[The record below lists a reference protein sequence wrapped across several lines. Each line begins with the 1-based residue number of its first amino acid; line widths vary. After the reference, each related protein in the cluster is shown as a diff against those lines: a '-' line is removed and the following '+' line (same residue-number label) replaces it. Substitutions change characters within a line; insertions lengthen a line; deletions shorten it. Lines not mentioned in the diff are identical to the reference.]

1 MKKVLSLFLAVGLS
15 ISLAAC
21 GNSSASSQKASE
33 APTSTSEAGEQ
44 ASESSTAAESVAAA
58 DPITITLGVPASPP
72 TLPILRMKESKALG
86 ENVELKLDIWSE
98 PETLIAMTQ
107 DGAHDMFA
115 FPLTVVS
122 TLYNKGVGIRL
133 MNVNTWGVTY
143 FITSDPE
150 FKTWTDLKGKTL
162 YVPLQ
167 SSPPD
172 ALSQYFLSEA
182 GLTVGTDVNIVYGS
196 SSEIASLLGSGEA
209 EYGVMLEP
217 LVTKILQSNENLR
230 IAFSFEEEWQRA
242 NHTDTKIPN
251 AGFGA
256 AQKFIDENPE
266 LTAQFQKS
274 YEEAIKWVNENPAE
288 AGVLAEKYLG
298 LPAKVVEKAIPNM
311 GLEFKKTG
319 DAKEELDMLYQL
331 LFDFNPKMIGGKI
344 PDSGMY
350 YDAE

>member
-1 MKKVLSLFLAVGLS
+1 MKKIASFLLAAGLS
-15 ISLAAC
+15 VSLVAC
-21 GNSSASSQKASE
+21 SSPK
-33 APTSTSEAGEQ
+33 T
-44 ASESSTAAESVAAA
+44 SSTEGSKEPETTVVTSQEVSKSSE
-58 DPITITLGVPASPP
+58 PITITLGVPASPP
-72 TLPILRMKESKALG
+72 TLPILRMMESEALG
-86 ENVELKLDIWSE
+86 EDVKIKLDMWNE

-150 FKTWTDLKGKTL
+150 FKTWEDLKGKTL

-172 ALSQYFLSEA
+172 ALSQFFLSQA

-196 SSEIASLLGSGEA
+196 STEIATLLGSGEA
-209 EYGVMLEP
+209 AYGVMIEP
-217 LVTKILQSNENLR
+217 QVTKLLSSNDKLR
-230 IAFSFEEEWQRA
+230 IAFSFEEEWQRV
-242 NHTDTKIPN
+242 NKTNTKIPT

-256 AQKFIDENPE
+256 TQKFIDENPD
-266 LTAQFQKS
+266 LTIQFQEE
-274 YEEAIKWVNENPAE
+274 YEKAVKWVNENPVE
-288 AGVLAEKYLG
+288 AGALAEKHLG

-311 GLEFKKTG
+311 GLEFKTPG
-319 DAKEELDMLYQL
+319 DAKEELDMLYKL
-331 LFDFNPKMIGGKI
+331 LFEFNPKMIGGKI
-344 PDSGMY
+344 PEAGLY
-350 YDAE
+350 YDGK

>member
-1 MKKVLSLFLAVGLS
+1 MKKIASLLLAAGLS
-15 ISLAAC
+15 VSLVAC
-21 GNSSASSQKASE
+21 SSLKNSSTEGSKE
-33 APTSTSEAGEQ
+33 PETTVE
-44 ASESSTAAESVAAA
+44 
-58 DPITITLGVPASPP
+58 PITISLGVPASPP
-72 TLPILRMKESKALG
+72 TLPIVRMMESGAMG
-86 ENVELKLDIWSE
+86 ENVKIKLDMWNE

-150 FKTWTDLKGKTL
+150 FKTWEDLKGKTL

-172 ALSQYFLSEA
+172 ALSQFFLSQA

-196 SSEIASLLGSGEA
+196 STEIATLLGSGEA
-209 EYGVMLEP
+209 AYGVMIEP
-217 LVTKILQSNENLR
+217 QVTKLLSSSDKLR
-230 IAFSFEEEWQRA
+230 IAFSFEEEWQRV
-242 NHTDTKIPN
+242 NQTNTKIPT

-256 AQKFIDENPE
+256 TQKFIDENPE
-266 LTAQFQKS
+266 LTIQFQEE
-274 YEEAIKWVNENPAE
+274 YEKAVKWVKDNPAE
-288 AGVLAEKYLG
+288 AGVLAEKHLG

-311 GLEFKKTG
+311 GLEFKTPG
-319 DAKEELDMLYQL
+319 DAKEELDMFYKL
-331 LFDFNPKMIGGKI
+331 LFEFNPKMIGGKI
-344 PDSGMY
+344 PEAGLY
-350 YDAE
+350 YDGK